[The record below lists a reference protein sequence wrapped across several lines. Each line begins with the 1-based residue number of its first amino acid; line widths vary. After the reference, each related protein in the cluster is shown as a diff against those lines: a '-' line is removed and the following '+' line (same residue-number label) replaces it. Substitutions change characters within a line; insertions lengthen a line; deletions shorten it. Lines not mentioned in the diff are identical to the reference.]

1 MPPWNARTP
10 IAASAIQTLG
20 EAPAWTVG
28 HANPV
33 RRDVE
38 TSTMLMTRVTD
49 LRTPSSRTEDFYEA
63 LKVRKVPTAMMEHNM
78 AV

>member
-1 MPPWNARTP
+1 MLRRGLSGTP
-10 IAASAIQTLG
+10 ILYG
-20 EAPAWTVG
+20 G
-28 HANPV
+28 N
-33 RRDVE
+33 VE

-49 LRTPSSRTEDFYEA
+49 LRTPSSRTEDFSEA

>member
-1 MPPWNARTP
+1 
-10 IAASAIQTLG
+10 
-20 EAPAWTVG
+20 
-28 HANPV
+28 
-33 RRDVE
+33 
-38 TSTMLMTRVTD
+38 MLMTRVTD